1 MGDIQKKTGVCP
13 HRLADGIRAALFA
26 IRERTEEICAL
37 IDHADCHGF
46 DGLVEAINKS
56 VSDARRA
63 ALEEAAAACEN
74 NAHPK
79 KTEYADGW
87 DDAGDDCARIIRAL
101 MPEEDS
107 DGYEAKGPPL
117 DEYPDHR
124 GG

>member
-1 MGDIQKKTGVCP
+1 MKTAEDWFEDEEWVKTRDFHKLVTAIQ
-13 HRLADGIRAALFA
+13 A
-26 IRERTEEICAL
+26 
-37 IDHADCHGF
+37 
-46 DGLVEAINKS
+46 
-56 VSDARRA
+56 DARRA